1 MSRIYHEKQDAALC
15 GVHAL
20 NNLLQGPLFTE
31 IDLMHIAH
39 DLDASEKAMM
49 MEMGTD
55 SADFLKFMAEESGNV
70 AEDGNFSIEVLKAAL
85 AVWSLEPIPLTHP
98 SVVGLQ
104 DHPEREDAYLCN
116 LMSHWFSIRKINGVW
131 WNVNSVID
139 RPQRLSDLYLGAYL
153 KQLQVEGYTIFV
165 VRGSWP
171 NEVQDYSDKNWTV
184 VGGPSTQRSS
194 EDDDLKRAIALSL
207 QANQNTPSD
216 FGQKHDPMIIPDDDD
231 EDADLRAAIAMS
243 LQSSATTVNNSEAKD
258 RSIVPSERPTKRIR
272 TVPPEPAQGAPNSL
286 TLTVRLID
294 GTKKSRRF
302 NVSDTIGD
310 VSAWLEEPSFSSS
323 SCDMNKHVL
332 LLNFPR
338 VKLLDDSATLGSVGI
353 NGPTALTLT
362 DRE

>member
-1 MSRIYHEKQDAALC
+1 MSRLYHEKQDAALC

-20 NNLLQGPLFTE
+20 NNLLQGPLFSE

-131 WNVNSVID
+131 WNLNSVID

-171 NEVQDYSDKNWTV
+171 NAVQDYSDKNWTV
-184 VGGPSTQRSS
+184 VGSQGAQRNT

-207 QANQNTPSD
+207 QGNDNSPSD
-216 FGQKHDPMIIPDDDD
+216 FGQRHDPMIIPDDDD
-231 EDADLRAAIAMS
+231 DDADLRAAIAMS
-243 LQSSATTVNNSEAKD
+243 LQSSTSAVIKSE
-258 RSIVPSERPTKRIR
+258 VRIDPPEHSSKITR
-272 TVPPEPAQGAPNSL
+272 AVPPEPALGAPNSL

-302 NVSDTIGD
+302 NVSDTVGD
-310 VSAWLEEPSFSSS
+310 VSAWLAEPSFASS

-338 VKLLDDSATLGSVGI
+338 VKLLDDSATLTSVGI